1 MIDVPAVSVPH
12 PGASY
17 NPPVQAHE
25 ELLMEAYRVE
35 QRRQEEA
42 DRLLEAREKIE
53 SARAFAAND
62 VTEGIPAGMVI
73 DEIKDDGVAIAD
85 TPPVVSKRLGTRK
98 TKQQRARKAKQKA
111 EVRFKETFDSGGD

>member
-1 MIDVPAVSVPH
+1 MIDVPAVVVPH

-42 DRLLEAREKIE
+42 DRLREAQMKIE
-53 SARAFAAND
+53 EARAFAANIS
-62 VTEGIPAGMVI
+62 EGVPTGMTI
-73 DEIKDDGVAIAD
+73 DEIKDDGQPNAN
-85 TPPVVSKRLGTRK
+85 TPAVIPKRLPERK
-98 TKQQRARKAKQKA
+98 TKQERARIAKQRV
-111 EVRFKETFDSGGD
+111 EVRFQDDGWLGQ

>member
-25 ELLMEAYRVE
+25 ELLMEAYKME

-42 DRLLEAREKIE
+42 DRLLEARKKIE
-53 SARAFAAND
+53 QAQAFAAND
-62 VTEGIPAGMVI
+62 ATEGIPAGMVI
-73 DEIKDDGVAIAD
+73 DEIQDDGEMD
-85 TPPVVSKRLGTRK
+85 TNTPAVVPKRLPARK
-98 TKQQRARKAKQKA
+98 TKQQRARMVKQKA
-111 EVRFKETFDSGGD
+111 EVRLGDDL